1 MKLSTKGRYA
11 VRIVLYIAADRS
23 GKPVNKTEIGAAEDI
38 SPAYVE
44 QILTILRGA
53 SLVRSHRGIKGGFT
67 LTRDAR
73 DVTVADILT
82 ATEGPLSIVPCTTG
96 ECKRLSECVTS
107 VMWMEAN
114 QALID
119 IFSSTTLEDLMKKA
133 EERQRSGMMFNI

>member
-23 GKPVNKTEIGAAEDI
+23 GKPVNKTAIGAAEDI

-53 SLVRSHRGIKGGFT
+53 GLVQSHRGIKGGFT
-67 LTRDAR
+67 LTREAR

-96 ECKRLSECVTS
+96 ECKRVSACVTS